1 MCSPVVEV
9 LQVKTTDIS
18 RYSAWMA
25 AAAMLLALAAC
36 NDKKTPVETDGGGT
50 PAPLKV
56 ETVIF
61 EPKVGVPG
69 DTLLFTAV
77 ITSSSQNEGDF
88 PVMEW
93 SANGGSFVETNRQT
107 VQWVAPNSSGV
118 FTVTAKAKNSVG
130 SSTNKATIF
139 IGAGQNLVSENA
151 GQVTLIG
158 TGNDFHYLNTLD
170 ITRGVDVYK
179 YVGGASSDAVS
190 GAQRNNLNVAY
201 SPDGALEAHAA
212 DTLAAGATVRPRNI
226 YIGDFNS
233 GTLKRLTTD
242 GTNLGNPEHNVYNYP
257 SFSPNGQVIAYQ
269 RWAQSWDG
277 VKPDSFH
284 VYIEDL
290 VLLKR
295 TVVTAEY
302 TYPRGF
308 FPTFSTDSNWLIYVL
323 DKNRSGQWELFGSPM
338 TGNTVDGSSAST
350 VKMTNTGGT
359 IVSGAPKELK
369 RPPMAWNP
377 VSSVLA
383 IAAADNA
390 LHLVKPSATAP
401 VDITVPEVARASE
414 IVWSPNGSMLA
425 ATFLVTD
432 TDGKAWSR
440 IVTVTT
446 AGVVT
451 ERVSTLIGDIAH
463 DLAFSP
469 DEKWLLYRVTRGS
482 GSWFN
487 VADVGAG
494 ILSAPVPV
502 TATDPVGDS
511 DKYRSA
517 MSLRPSWSGTNIMI
531 YPSFGTSSN
540 GTPGIWTRD
549 LSGLVD

>member
-1 MCSPVVEV
+1 MV
-9 LQVKTTDIS
+9 
-18 RYSAWMA
+18 

-36 NDKKTPVETDGGGT
+36 DDKKTPETTTGGSS
-50 PAPLKV
+50 AALKV

-93 SANGGSFVETNRQT
+93 SASGGAFVETNRQT

-118 FTVTAKAKNSVG
+118 FTITAKATNDVG
-130 SSTNKATIF
+130 SSSNKATIF
-139 IGAGQNLVSENA
+139 IGVGQNLLTENA
-151 GQVTLIG
+151 GQINLIG
-158 TGNDFHYLNTLD
+158 TGNDFHYLLTTD
-170 ITRGVDVYK
+170 VTRGVDVYK
-179 YVGGASSDAVS
+179 YVGGVSSDAVS
-190 GAQRNNLNVAY
+190 GVLRNNLNVTY
-201 SPDGALEAHAA
+201 SPDGGLEAHAA
-212 DTLAAGATVRPRNI
+212 DSTAAGATVRPRNI
-226 YIGDFNS
+226 YIGDLNS

-242 GTNLGNPEHNVYNYP
+242 GSKLGNPERNVYNYP

-269 RWAQSWDG
+269 RWAQSWD
-277 VKPDSFH
+277 VPVAPDSFH

-295 TVVTAEY
+295 TLVTADY
-302 TYPRGF
+302 AFPRGF

-338 TGNTVDGSSAST
+338 TGNTVDGSSASV
-350 VKMTNTGGT
+350 VKMTNTGGV

-390 LHLVKPSATAP
+390 LHLVQPSATAP
-401 VDITVPEVARASE
+401 VDIAVPEVVKATE
-414 IVWSPNGSMLA
+414 IAWSPNGSMLA
-425 ATFLVTD
+425 ATFFVTD
-432 TDGKAWSR
+432 ADDKTWSR

-446 AGVVT
+446 AGVAT
-451 ERVSTLIGDIAH
+451 ERVNTLIGDIAR
-463 DLAFSP
+463 DLTFSP
-469 DEKWLLYRVTRGS
+469 DGKWLLYRVTRGG

-487 VADVGAG
+487 AADVGAG
-494 ILSAPVPV
+494 VLSEPVPV
-502 TATDPVGDS
+502 TATDPVGDV
-511 DKYRSA
+511 DKYRAA
-517 MSLRPSWSGTNIMI
+517 MSLRPSWTSTNLMI

-549 LSGLVD
+549 LSGLVN